1 MTDFLA
7 TVLRTAAA
15 LIALLLLAIAGRRLL
30 EKPAPIPP
38 PGSRERDTI
47 VDGVRWRSLEV
58 AGDEAEPVVFVHG
71 LIASSKSW
79 AKVINSAAGGRHAIA
94 VDLPGA
100 GFSDRPWPY
109 DYSVGGQSASL
120 LRFLEVR
127 GISRAVL
134 VGNSLGGAVALVTAA
149 ARRDRVGALVLVDA
163 AWPRA
168 QIPWTIDMLR
178 TPIVGEIIMEL
189 YTRPVMGWGLRH
201 RLFSDPASVTD
212 QVLDRY
218 WRPVTVPGTR
228 RAALAA
234 VRSEVSGTDT
244 LMDRIHMPTLVV
256 WGEQDRLLPP
266 DEGRRLAA
274 AIPGSILSILPGAG
288 HMPQEEQPEAFSKQ
302 VSEFLSSTPLQ

>member
-7 TVLRTAAA
+7 AVVRTAAA
-15 LIALLLLAIAGRRLL
+15 LVALLLLAIAGRRLL

-38 PGSRERDTI
+38 PGSGERDTI
-47 VDGVRWRSLEV
+47 VDGVRWRSREV
-58 AGDEAEPVVFVHG
+58 AGDEAEPVVFIHG
-71 LIASSKSW
+71 LISSSACW
-79 AKVINSAAGGRHAIA
+79 EKVIKSAAGGRHAIA

-109 DYSVGGQSASL
+109 DYSVGGQSANL

-134 VGNSLGGAVALVTAA
+134 VGNSLGGAVALFTAA
-149 ARRDRVGALVLVDA
+149 ARRDRVTGLVLVDA

-168 QIPWTIDMLR
+168 QIPWTIETLR
-178 TPIVGEIIMEL
+178 TPVVGEIIMEL
-189 YTRPVMGWGLRH
+189 YTRPVMGWGLRR
-201 RLFSDPASVTD
+201 RLFADPAKVND

-274 AIPGSILSILPGAG
+274 AIPGSILPILPHAG
-288 HMPQEEQPEAFSKQ
+288 HMPQEEQPAEFSKV

>member
-1 MTDFLA
+1 MTDFLVA
-7 TVLRTAAA
+7 VARTAAA
-15 LIALLLLAIAGRRLL
+15 LVALLLLAIAGRRLL
-30 EKPAPIPP
+30 EKPATIPP
-38 PGSRERDTI
+38 PGSGERDTI
-47 VDGVRWRSLEV
+47 VDGVRWRTREV
-58 AGDEAEPVVFVHG
+58 EGDEAEPVVFIHG

-79 AKVINSAAGGRHAIA
+79 EKVIKSAAAGRHAIA
-94 VDLPGA
+94 VDLPGS

-109 DYSVGGQSASL
+109 DYTVGGQSAHL

-134 VGNSLGGAVALVTAA
+134 VGNSMGGAVALVTAA

-168 QIPWTIDMLR
+168 QIPWTIETLR
-178 TPIVGEIIMEL
+178 TPLLGEIIMEL

-201 RLFSDPASVTD
+201 RLFSDPAKVND

-228 RAALAA
+228 RAALAG
-234 VRSEVSGTDT
+234 VRSSVSGSDT
-244 LMDRIHMPTLVV
+244 IMDKIHMPTLVV

-274 AIPGSILSILPGAG
+274 AIPGSILSILPRAG
-288 HMPQEEQPEAFSKQ
+288 HMPQEEQPAAFSKA
-302 VSEFLSSTPLQ
+302 VSEFLRSTPLQ